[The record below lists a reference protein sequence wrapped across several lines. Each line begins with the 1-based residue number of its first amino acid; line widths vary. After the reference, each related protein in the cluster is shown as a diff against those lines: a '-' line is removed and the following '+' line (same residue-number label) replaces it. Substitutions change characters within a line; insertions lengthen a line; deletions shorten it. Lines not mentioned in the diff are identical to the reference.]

1 LKAFV
6 NDPPQILMSWVIS
19 RALRLGV
26 GAQHAQLG
34 GPSGLEAVRGR
45 IENIGGPTALPGG
58 SNVKRRDLLIGGSA
72 MFAAGMSRA
81 AKADTAV
88 ITFGQSASLTG
99 GQASYGKDVRDG
111 ILAAFNAAN
120 RADTKLRFELV
131 SLDDGGDKERC
142 KANVKKLIGTNAAA
156 LVGLT
161 SGAAAEACL
170 PIVEENKI
178 VLLGTASGNMG
189 IRNDKLTMAYHVRS
203 GYDDE
208 YKRMLAYVKEFNM
221 SRVGYVYL
229 KDTSPANQAA
239 MTAALDAVGMK
250 VALSVP
256 LDRNSKSFDAEAQAL
271 LDAKLDCVLFTTNA
285 HPISSIIGRM
295 SAAKYA
301 GFYFSSSFA
310 GQALIDDM
318 TGKGQSIIMSQV
330 VPRPNAVAYGVVKR
344 CMEDLAAL
352 GTDARMGFTSLEG
365 YIAGRVAVEASRAA
379 MKGAGGDLTRQK
391 FRQSL
396 ADLSLDLNG
405 YKTHFT
411 PHSPSGSRFV
421 DVVAIDRTGRII
433 G

>member
-1 LKAFV
+1 
-6 NDPPQILMSWVIS
+6 
-19 RALRLGV
+19 
-26 GAQHAQLG
+26 
-34 GPSGLEAVRGR
+34 
-45 IENIGGPTALPGG
+45 
-58 SNVKRRDLLIGGSA
+58 

-81 AKADTAV
+81 AKADATTT

-120 RADTKLRFELV
+120 KGDPKLRFELI

-142 KANVKKLIGTNAAA
+142 KANVKKLIGTNVSA

-170 PIVEENKI
+170 SLVEENKI
-178 VLLGTASGNMG
+178 VMLGTASGNMG
-189 IRNDKLTMAYHVRS
+189 IRSDKLTMAFHVRS

-208 YKRMLAYVKEFNM
+208 YKRMLSYVKEFNM
-221 SRVGYVYL
+221 TRVGYVYL
-229 KDTSPANQAA
+229 KDTSAANQAA
-239 MTAALDAVGMK
+239 MSAALDAVGMK
-250 VALSVP
+250 LALSVP
-256 LDRNSKSFDAEAQAL
+256 LERNSKSFDAEAQAL
-271 LDAKLDCVLFTTNA
+271 LDAKLDCVLFTTNSN
-285 HPISSIIGRM
+285 PISAIVTRM
-295 SAAKYA
+295 SAAKYP

-318 TGKGQSIIMSQV
+318 AGKGQSIIMSQV
-330 VPRPNAVAYGVVKR
+330 VPRQNAVANGVVKR
-344 CMEDLAAL
+344 CIEDLAAL

-365 YIAGRVAVEASRAA
+365 YIAGRVAVEAARTAS
-379 MKGAGGDLTRQK
+379 KGGEITRQK

-396 ADLSLDLNG
+396 AELSLDLNG

-411 PHSPSGSRFV
+411 PRSTSGSRFV